1 MIAKQHDAGE
11 GEDCERG
18 DQEGGFSGRGEEL
31 DPEGAGGAADGKW
44 VVREPPFDGV
54 REIPPLPQIAPQIV
68 DRRHR
73 HGAEYSTRPGV
84 LSPDSSMDSGAA
96 TSQNAIEQNA
106 LSGEPAVRSP
116 KRHPFAKFFS
126 GAAITVAF
134 VLLKLKALV
143 FLVFDFFRGYA
154 VNPFEG
160 FGLMQF
166 SVAGVSMGLS
176 IWAMALKAPL
186 RLVIGFVAIIVVHEI
201 GHAVAIRAKG
211 LHAGVMVFIPFIGGA
226 VTLKDQPRSAY
237 DDAQIGLAGP
247 VAGTFASLVFLQMYK
262 WTGQP
267 LYLAIAAA
275 GFAVNLLNLL
285 PIGMLDGGRIS
296 AAVTKWMWVFGGGV
310 LIYKVV
316 KQPNPLMLL
325 IIVLV
330 AFQVYLSIVREKDD
344 KAFYDVTISQRV
356 FIAIAYFGLVIFLGH
371 QTYMNLNR
379 LAALAK

>member
-1 MIAKQHDAGE
+1 
-11 GEDCERG
+11 
-18 DQEGGFSGRGEEL
+18 
-31 DPEGAGGAADGKW
+31 
-44 VVREPPFDGV
+44 
-54 REIPPLPQIAPQIV
+54 
-68 DRRHR
+68 
-73 HGAEYSTRPGV
+73 
-84 LSPDSSMDSGAA
+84 MDSGAVTPDNPIDHA
-96 TSQNAIEQNA
+96 PPLRQPTDD
-106 LSGEPAVRSP
+106 PP
-116 KRHPFAKFFS
+116 KRHPFTKFFS
-126 GAAITVAF
+126 GAAITIAF

-143 FLVFDFFRGYA
+143 LVVFDFFRGYA

-166 SVAGVSMGLS
+166 AVAGGSMALS
-176 IWAMALKAPL
+176 IWAMTTQAPL
-186 RLVIGFVAIIVVHEI
+186 SIVAGFVGIILIHEI

-211 LHAGVMVFIPFIGGA
+211 LRAGMMIFIPFVGGA

-247 VAGTFASLVFLQMYK
+247 IAGTLASLVFLQVFK
-262 WTGQP
+262 WNGDKR
-267 LYLAIAAA
+267 YLTIAAA
-275 GFAVNLLNLL
+275 GFVVNLINLL

-325 IIVLV
+325 ILLLA

-344 KAFYDVTISQRV
+344 KSFYDVTIAQRV

-379 LAALAK
+379 LVALAK